1 MTNKPGN
8 WRQGIAAFCRWG
20 LAWLSIGLCTLL
32 AGINLLRTA
41 FMDMNRES
49 SRRELVSYEADH
61 PLRFL
66 LFLAAALAVT
76 LLLQRWWSTADTQ
89 RSRAVHAAIFLAWGI
104 LAFGGSGTSAW
115 ILRRIRQ
122 TFCGRPAALLKMIL
136 PICTTGNN
144 CSAIRTSCL

>member
-20 LAWLSIGLCTLL
+20 LAWLSIGLFTLL

-41 FMDMNRES
+41 FMNINRES
-49 SRRELVSYEADH
+49 SYQELVSYEADH

-76 LLLQRWWSTADTQ
+76 LLLQR
-89 RSRAVHAAIFLAWGI
+89 
-104 LAFGGSGTSAW
+104 
-115 ILRRIRQ
+115 
-122 TFCGRPAALLKMIL
+122 
-136 PICTTGNN
+136 
-144 CSAIRTSCL
+144 

>member
-20 LAWLSIGLCTLL
+20 LVWLSIGMFTLL

-49 SRRELVSYEADH
+49 SYQELVSYEADH

-76 LLLQRWWSTADTQ
+76 LLPQRWWSTADAR
-89 RSRAVHAAIFLAWGI
+89 RSRAMHAAIFFCMGNFGRLVDLEHRRG
-104 LAFGGSGTSAW
+104 AFGGSGKHSVGGQP
-115 ILRRIRQ
+115 LCRE
-122 TFCGRPAALLKMIL
+122 
-136 PICTTGNN
+136 
-144 CSAIRTSCL
+144 

>member
-20 LAWLSIGLCTLL
+20 LVWLSIGLFTLL

-41 FMDMNRES
+41 FMDINRES
-49 SRRELVSYEADH
+49 SYQELVSYEADH

-115 ILRRIRQ
+115 SLRRIRQ
-122 TFCGRPAALLKMIL
+122 TFCGRPAALPGMTL
-136 PICTTGNN
+136 PICATGNI